1 MTFSLSPGDVA
12 AMTLV
17 PSMSSI
23 LIAYILSRL
32 LPVDPDVDTF
42 VKIVDEDADA
52 DADTS
57 GTSTLTI
64 VDEEIDGDT
73 SGTLALT
80 IEPGDV
86 VGDYSQPW
94 KDTFD
99 VTFVLLM
106 AVLLFALVVA
116 TLVMTPSLLVSG
128 AFITALLVK
137 FVAMTSCSL
146 LGGMICRR
154 FSTFDE
160 DGYVVGSKNGWFRVN
175 YTRKFQHFAA
185 YMIPICFPNPPSIS
199 GLIPDLWSNFV
210 TLFCFVILIKP
221 LRQHNLIMLQVRSCE
236 ERSAASFV
244 TSSNATL

>member
-1 MTFSLSPGDVA
+1 MTFSLSPGDVVV
-12 AMTLV
+12 MTLI
-17 PSMSSI
+17 PTLSI
-23 LIAYILSRL
+23 SLIAYILSRL
-32 LPVDPDVDTF
+32 LPITDPDADTF
-42 VKIVDEDADA
+42 EKIV

-73 SGTLALT
+73 SGTLALA

-94 KDTFD
+94 KETFD

-106 AVLLFALVVA
+106 AVLFFALVVA
-116 TLVMTPSLLVSG
+116 TLMTTPSLLVSG
-128 AFITALLVK
+128 AFYTALLVK
-137 FVAMTSCSL
+137 FVAMTTCSL
-146 LGGMICRR
+146 LGGVICRR
-154 FSTFDE
+154 FSNFDE

-185 YMIPICFPNPPSIS
+185 YMVPICFPTPPSIS
-199 GLIPDLWSNFV
+199 GLTPDLWYNMV

-221 LRQHNLIMLQVRSCE
+221 LRTRYNLIMLQVRSCE
-236 ERSAASFV
+236 A
-244 TSSNATL
+244 TS